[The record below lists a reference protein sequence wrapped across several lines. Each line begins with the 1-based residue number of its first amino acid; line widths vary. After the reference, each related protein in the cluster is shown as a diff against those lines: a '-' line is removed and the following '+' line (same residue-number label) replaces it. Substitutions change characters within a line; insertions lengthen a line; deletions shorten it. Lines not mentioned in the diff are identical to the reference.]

1 MKTKARSRRLHRDEN
16 LSREGGS
23 IYDFGK
29 PRVHLTAKRKSK
41 NTAISYRISFV
52 AHSAS
57 ALKSWEGHDSGSRRI
72 VRSKWSSVSCGSI
85 AITPYF
91 SRTSRSRSQ
100 ALLFSF
106 SRCSSAMLS
115 CIIDDIS
122 QWTSDVIDGWTRHK
136 LWGQWNVFAKPGRLG
151 TILCHQQ

>member
-1 MKTKARSRRLHRDEN
+1 MSRPTRDSRYSKSCWQLSIVCESNNSSIRTNGSVTSVSPAKLLKKKKKKKKKPLRNDKKKPNSPNSVKTKARSRRLHRDEN

-72 VRSKWSSVSCGSI
+72 VPSK
-85 AITPYF
+85 
-91 SRTSRSRSQ
+91 
-100 ALLFSF
+100 
-106 SRCSSAMLS
+106 
-115 CIIDDIS
+115 
-122 QWTSDVIDGWTRHK
+122 
-136 LWGQWNVFAKPGRLG
+136 
-151 TILCHQQ
+151 